1 MIRIVQAGIQ
11 SLNDSL
17 DIYLVLEWTQLYVW
31 SITAFVCNYV
41 AERLVRIIMGSSQ
54 TLDPRVAVRVPIR
67 TVICLLLPLV
77 SCRVHGGLC
86 VRFFGREEEDKV
98 PCPPKVLIP

>member
-1 MIRIVQAGIQ
+1 MIRIVQAGTQ

-31 SITAFVCNYV
+31 SITASVCNYV

-54 TLDPRVAVRVPIR
+54 TLDPRVAGSGPDSDCNLSSSPSR
-67 TVICLLLPLV
+67 
-77 SCRVHGGLC
+77 
-86 VRFFGREEEDKV
+86 
-98 PCPPKVLIP
+98 